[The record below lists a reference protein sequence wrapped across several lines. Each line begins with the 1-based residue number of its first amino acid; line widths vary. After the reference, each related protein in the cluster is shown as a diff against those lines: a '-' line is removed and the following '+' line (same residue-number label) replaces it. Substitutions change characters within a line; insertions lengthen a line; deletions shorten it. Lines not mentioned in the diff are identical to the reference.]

1 MAFEPGQKI
10 GDYEIVAKLGAGGLG
25 VVYEVQHLISQRRE
39 AMKILLPDQSGTEE
53 MAERF
58 RREVQTL
65 ASLNHINIAA
75 LHTAFYNDNQLAMVM
90 ELVHGETLADR
101 RFKVGATL
109 SEVLSYTSQILK
121 ALVYA
126 HSMGVVHRDIKPS
139 NIMITEHG
147 VVKLLDFGIAF
158 QEKSSHLTQTGF
170 LLGSLSY
177 MSPEQVSGSPATPR
191 SDLYSVG
198 VTLYELLTGILPI
211 TGNTNYEILMGH
223 MHKEPVPPHLVAPL
237 VPMIISN
244 AVMRALAKD
253 PATRFQTAEEFL
265 RALEL
270 TPSAPVPEAGVT
282 LPFQAGLPPA
292 SASQRSEASL
302 PSKTSFTTAAPQPP
316 TASSGSQSAP
326 LEDVTR
332 KLAVYIGPVA
342 KFVVKKLAAQTDDMD
357 TIYREA
363 AKQISSEADRAAF
376 LRSRKN

>member
-1 MAFEPGQKI
+1 M
-10 GDYEIVAKLGAGGLG
+10 
-25 VVYEVQHLISQRRE
+25 R
-39 AMKILLPDQSGTEE
+39 
-53 MAERF
+53 
-58 RREVQTL
+58 
-65 ASLNHINIAA
+65 
-75 LHTAFYNDNQLAMVM
+75 
-90 ELVHGETLADR
+90 
-101 RFKVGATL
+101 
-109 SEVLSYTSQILK
+109 
-121 ALVYA
+121 
-126 HSMGVVHRDIKPS
+126 
-139 NIMITEHG
+139 
-147 VVKLLDFGIAF
+147 
-158 QEKSSHLTQTGF
+158 
-170 LLGSLSY
+170 
-177 MSPEQVSGSPATPR
+177 SPATPR

-270 TPSAPVPEAGVT
+270 TPSAPVPEPGVT
-282 LPFQAGLPPA
+282 LPFQAGQPPA
-292 SASQRSEASL
+292 SASQRSEPSL

-316 TASSGSQSAP
+316 TTASGSQSAP

-363 AKQISSEADRAAF
+363 AKQISSEADRATF